1 MHIAFCVDRI
11 YARYM
16 GIAMTSIVMNHI
28 GLKIHFH
35 IIYDEIDFLDIAKL
49 RAFAALYGQ
58 VNLSFYKLGERS
70 TAQFQNFPLAGILTK
85 AAYYRFMIANLLDTT
100 IEKALY
106 LDADTLCLRNIRD
119 FYQIQLEEKIPAAC
133 SDLEEQASCARIGL
147 KNGRYFNSGV
157 LLLNLKKWREENFT
171 NSLLHYMKTHKDT
184 RLGDQDA
191 LNKFLDGNFI
201 RGEKRFNYLV
211 VANYGDQHAM
221 QAAILHYVNF
231 IKPWHKYKK
240 NDDRKQIYW
249 KYVRQSL
256 WADLE
261 EEEPNSVP
269 LALLT
274 ARVMKEEGIL
284 QEAVRYYEAV
294 VRNITNR
301 Q

>member
-16 GIAMTSIVMNHI
+16 GIAMTSIVINHI

-35 IIYDEIDFLDIAKL
+35 IIYDEIDSLDIAKL

-106 LDADTLCLRNIRD
+106 LDADTLYLRNIRD
-119 FYQIQLEEKIPAAC
+119 FYQIQLEAKMLAAC
-133 SDLEEQASCARIGL
+133 SDLEEHASCARIGL

-171 NSLLHYMKTHKDT
+171 NPLLYYMETHKDM

-191 LNKFLDGNFI
+191 LNKLLDGNFI

-211 VANYGDQHAM
+211 VANYGDQHAI
-221 QAAILHYVNF
+221 QAAILHYVHGINTRKMTTANKF
-231 IKPWHKYKK
+231 IG
-240 NDDRKQIYW
+240 N
-249 KYVRQSL
+249 
-256 WADLE
+256 
-261 EEEPNSVP
+261 
-269 LALLT
+269 
-274 ARVMKEEGIL
+274 M
-284 QEAVRYYEAV
+284 
-294 VRNITNR
+294 
-301 Q
+301 